1 MAKRKS
7 DASHPSPGDVAE
19 VMSGRASSGDKR
31 ELYGYAVKHPHSAAA
46 KAIKK
51 SGYKPRLKL
60 RKRRKTRKKG

>member
-7 DASHPSPGDVAE
+7 DAGHPSPRDVAE
-19 VMSGRASSGDKR
+19 VMRGKASSGDKR
-31 ELYGYAVKHPHSAAA
+31 EMYGYAVKHPHSRAA

-60 RKRRKTRKKG
+60 RKKRKK